1 MRGYIKTIADLE
13 NMYYIDPQM
22 QRVLTKIDAPVLSTT
37 TGVYNP
43 IYGAK
48 AWVQLNQEINVFSA
62 LEKIPWNQS
71 GWRVITA
78 RSTTKGTGGVA
89 ENGTI
94 PDTTKPTWTL
104 LKATPRSVAH
114 PFSASEVDQF
124 LGENGQDDTL
134 GDTMG
139 ALREYFAK
147 EHPEHLNKML
157 MADASAEAAAA
168 GGVDRYDTAPT
179 NPETLDRIIS
189 NDSEED
195 AFGGANDQWFD
206 PWGTTVD
213 RDAGTTYDSYV
224 SHNSGTDR
232 TFTMDMLDTA
242 IRTIKTNS
250 GERPNLIITGEDTLE
265 RIVQEQ
271 MTMQRY
277 VDVTV
282 GAGGISVNGVKTEG
296 VDTGMNVA
304 SYRGIPIITSQDVPV
319 DTISRVYFV
328 NTDYLK
334 IKVAKPTQYFETG
347 MSKGDPFGI
356 NKLGDEG
363 MYRTMLEV
371 VCFNFLAQGKI
382 RDLK

>member
-13 NMYYIDPQM
+13 QMYYMDPQM
-22 QRVLTKIDAPVLSTT
+22 RRYLTKTDAPVISGTV
-37 TGVYNP
+37 GVYNP

-48 AWVQLNQEINVFSA
+48 AWVQLNQEVNVFSV
-62 LEKIPWNQS
+62 LPKIPWNNS
-71 GWRVITA
+71 GWRVVTA
-78 RSTTKGTGGVA
+78 RSVAKGTGGVA
-89 ENGTI
+89 EDGTI
-94 PDTTKPTWTL
+94 PDTTKPTWAL
-104 LKATPRSVAH
+104 VKATPKSVAH
-114 PFSASEVDQF
+114 PFSASEVMQF
-124 LGENGQDDTL
+124 LGENGGDDTM

-147 EHPEHLNKML
+147 EHPEHMNKML
-157 MADASAEAAAA
+157 MTDASAEAAGAGAA
-168 GGVDRYDTAPT
+168 RTTTDMYGL
-179 NPETLDRIIS
+179 ESLDRIIS

-195 AFGGANDQWFD
+195 AFGGTYDNWFD

-213 RDAGTTYDSYV
+213 RDSGTTYDSYV
-224 SHNSGTDR
+224 DHNSGTDR
-232 TFTMDMLDTA
+232 TFTMGMLDDA
-242 IRTIKTNS
+242 IRTIKVNS
-250 GERPNLIITGEDTLE
+250 GERPNLMITGDDTLE

-282 GAGGISVNGVKTEG
+282 GAAGISVNGVKTEG
-296 VDTGMNVA
+296 IDTGMNVA

-319 DTISRVYFV
+319 DTISRIYFV

-356 NKLGDEG
+356 DKLGDEG
-363 MYRTMLEV
+363 MYRTMGEV

>member
-1 MRGYIKTIADLE
+1 MRGYIKSIADLE
-13 NMYYIDPQM
+13 EMYYLSPQM
-22 QRVLTKIDAPVLSTT
+22 RGFLQKDAPVISSTV
-37 TGVYNP
+37 GVYNP
-43 IYGAK
+43 VYGAK
-48 AWVQLNQEINVFSA
+48 SWVMLNQEVNVFSV
-62 LEKIPWNQS
+62 LPKIPWNHS

-89 ENGTI
+89 ENGAI
-94 PDTTKPTWTL
+94 PATTKPTWAL
-104 LKATPRSVAH
+104 LKATPRSIAH
-114 PFSASEVDQF
+114 PFDASEVMQF
-124 LGENGQDDTL
+124 LGENGGDDTL

-147 EHPEHLNKML
+147 EHPEHMNKML
-157 MADASAEAAAA
+157 MEDASAEALAA
-168 GGVDRYDTAPT
+168 GADRTTTDQYDL
-179 NPETLDRIIS
+179 ESLDRIIS

-195 AFGGANDQWFD
+195 VFGGASNHWFD

-213 RDAGTTYDSYV
+213 RDSGTTYDSYV
-224 SHNSGTDR
+224 SHASGTDR

-277 VDVTV
+277 VDVSV
-282 GAGGISVNGVKTEG
+282 GAAGISVNGVKTEG
-296 VDTGMNVA
+296 IDTGMNVA

-319 DTISRVYFV
+319 DVISRIYLV
-328 NTDYLK
+328 NTDYMK

-363 MYRTMLEV
+363 MYRTMAEV
-371 VCFNFLAQGKI
+371 VCYNFLAQGKI
-382 RDLK
+382 RDLE

>member
-1 MRGYIKTIADLE
+1 MRGFVKTIQDLEQMYYLDPQMRGYLQK
-13 NMYYIDPQM
+13 
-22 QRVLTKIDAPVLSTT
+22 DAPVITTT

-48 AWVQLNQEINVFSA
+48 AWVQLNQEVNVFSA
-62 LEKIPWNQS
+62 LPKIPWNNS

-89 ENGTI
+89 ENGNI
-94 PDTTKPTWTL
+94 PATTKPTWAL
-104 LKATPRSVAH
+104 LTALPRSIAH
-114 PFSASEVDQF
+114 PFDASEVMQF
-124 LGENGQDDTL
+124 LGENGHDDAL

-147 EHPEHLNKML
+147 EHPEHMNKML
-157 MADASAEAAAA
+157 MADASVEAGAA
-168 GGVDRYDTAPT
+168 GAARTTTDQYDL
-179 NPETLDRIIS
+179 ESLDRIIS

-195 AFGGANDQWFD
+195 AFGGTYDHWFD
-206 PWGTTVD
+206 PWGTLVD

-250 GERPNLIITGEDTLE
+250 GARPNLIITGEDTLE

-282 GAGGISVNGVKTEG
+282 GAAGISVNGVKTEG

-363 MYRTMLEV
+363 MYRTMAEA
-371 VCFNFLAQGKI
+371 VCYNFLAQGKL

>member
-1 MRGYIKTIADLE
+1 MRGYIKTIQDLE
-13 NMYYIDPQM
+13 QMYYIDPQM
-22 QRVLTKIDAPVLSTT
+22 RGFLTKTDAPVISST

-48 AWVQLNQEINVFSA
+48 AWVMLNQEINVWSV
-62 LEKIPWNQS
+62 LPKIPWNQS

-78 RSTTKGTGGVA
+78 RSATKGTGGVA
-89 ENGTI
+89 ENGAI
-94 PDTTKPTWTL
+94 PATTKPTWAL
-104 LKATPRSVAH
+104 LKATPRSIAH
-114 PFSASEVDQF
+114 PFSASEVMQF
-124 LGENGQDDTL
+124 LGENGADDTL

-157 MADASAEAAAA
+157 MEDASAEALAA
-168 GGVDRYDTAPT
+168 GADRTTTDQYDL
-179 NPETLDRIIS
+179 ESLDRIIS

-195 AFGGANDQWFD
+195 AFGSTYHHWFD

-213 RDAGTTYDSYV
+213 RDSGTTYDSYV
-224 SHNSGTDR
+224 SHASGIDR

-242 IRTIKTNS
+242 IRSIKVNS
-250 GERPNLIITGEDTLE
+250 GYRPNVIITGEDTLE

-277 VDVTV
+277 VDVSV
-282 GAGGISVNGVKTEG
+282 GNAGISVDGVKTEG
-296 VDTGMNVA
+296 IDTGMNVA
-304 SYRGIPIITSQDVPV
+304 SYRGIPIITSQDVPQ
-319 DTISRVYFV
+319 DTISRIFFV
-328 NTDYLK
+328 NTDFLK

-356 NKLGDEG
+356 GKLGDEG
-363 MYRTMLEV
+363 MYRTMAEV

-382 RDLK
+382 RDLE